1 MVEEGKVE
9 EPTVGEAPEE
19 IAEKPEGE
27 QESPETPTEEEPP
40 KEQEEVAE
48 APSEEAPKPKPPSQK
63 IVKPDRGESYWTPKE
78 LASKMACTQ
87 SYIYLMIKEGKIKAV
102 KQGRLVKI
110 SPEEVQK
117 VLTDG
122 LPLPPKPEAK
132 VEAEEIV
139 VTDERI
145 LKKMEAPHEPT
156 EEPEPEKGKP
166 GWPLS
171 IFFK

>member
-9 EPTVGEAPEE
+9 QATEEIVEKITEAPPAEE
-19 IAEKPEGE
+19 
-27 QESPETPTEEEPP
+27 ETPEPPPEEEPI
-40 KEQEEVAE
+40 
-48 APSEEAPKPKPPSQK
+48 PKPPSPK
-63 IVKPDRGESYWTPKE
+63 VAKVDRGESFWSPKE

-87 SYIYLMIKEGKIKAV
+87 SYIYLMIKQGKIKAV
-102 KQGRLVKI
+102 KQGRMVKI

-122 LPLPPKPEAK
+122 LPLPPKPEPK

-139 VTDERI
+139 VEDPRI
-145 LKKMEAPHEPT
+145 TEKLKPPLEPT
-156 EEPEPEKGKP
+156 EEPELAKNKP

>member
-1 MVEEGKVE
+1 MVEENKVE
-9 EPTVGEAPEE
+9 EATEQVTEEPKEEPPAEAV
-19 IAEKPEGE
+19 A
-27 QESPETPTEEEPP
+27 EEEPP
-40 KEQEEVAE
+40 PEQPEEPE
-48 APSEEAPKPKPPSQK
+48 KPSRV
-63 IVKPDRGESYWTPKE
+63 VKLDRGESFWTPKE
-78 LASKMACTQ
+78 LAAKMACTQ
-87 SYIYLMIKEGKIKAV
+87 SYIYLMIKQGKIKVV

-122 LPLPPKPEAK
+122 LPLPPKPEPK
-132 VEAEEIV
+132 VEAEEVIV
-139 VTDERI
+139 SDPRVVEK
-145 LKKMEAPHEPT
+145 LKPPPEPT

>member
-9 EPTVGEAPEE
+9 EAMDQIAEEIKEEPKEEGETPEAP
-19 IAEKPEGE
+19 P
-27 QESPETPTEEEPP
+27 EEET
-40 KEQEEVAE
+40 
-48 APSEEAPKPKPPSQK
+48 KPKYPSQK
-63 IVKPDRGESYWTPKE
+63 VVKPDRGESFWSPKE
-78 LASKMACTQ
+78 LAAKMACTP

-122 LPLPPKPEAK
+122 LPLPPKPEPR

-139 VTDERI
+139 VDDPRFV
-145 LKKMEAPHEPT
+145 KKMEPPAEP
-156 EEPEPEKGKP
+156 EEKPEPEKKRP
-166 GWPLS
+166 GWPIS
-171 IFFK
+171 ILFKNKEV

>member
-1 MVEEGKVE
+1 MAEEGKVE
-9 EPTVGEAPEE
+9 EAMEQITEEVNEAPEAPPE
-19 IAEKPEGE
+19 QPEEPEKPDR
-27 QESPETPTEEEPP
+27 
-40 KEQEEVAE
+40 KL
-48 APSEEAPKPKPPSQK
+48 
-63 IVKPDRGESYWTPKE
+63 VKPDRGESFWSPKE

-87 SYIYLMIKEGKIKAV
+87 SYIYLMIKQGKIKAV
-102 KQGRLVKI
+102 KQGRMVKI

-122 LPLPPKPEAK
+122 LPLPPKPEPK

-139 VTDERI
+139 VDDPRFV
-145 LKKMEAPHEPT
+145 KKMKPPAEP
-156 EEPEPEKGKP
+156 EEKPEPERGKP

>member
-1 MVEEGKVE
+1 MVEERKVE
-9 EPTVGEAPEE
+9 EAMEQITEEVKEEPTAEEEVQEAPQEQPEE
-19 IAEKPEGE
+19 PEKP
-27 QESPETPTEEEPP
+27 SL
-40 KEQEEVAE
+40 KL
-48 APSEEAPKPKPPSQK
+48 
-63 IVKPDRGESYWTPKE
+63 VKPDRGESFWSPKE

-87 SYIYLMIKEGKIKAV
+87 SYIYLMIKQGKIKAV

-122 LPLPPKPEAK
+122 LPLPPKPEPK
-132 VEAEEIV
+132 LEVQEV
-139 VTDERI
+139 RVDDPRI
-145 LKKMEAPHEPT
+145 LRKMEPPAEP
-156 EEPEPEKGKP
+156 EEKPEPEKGKP

>member
-9 EPTVGEAPEE
+9 EVMEQVVEEAKEEPVAEEVIEEKAPPEQPEE
-19 IAEKPEGE
+19 PEKP
-27 QESPETPTEEEPP
+27 SR
-40 KEQEEVAE
+40 KL
-48 APSEEAPKPKPPSQK
+48 
-63 IVKPDRGESYWTPKE
+63 VKPDRGESLWSPKE

-87 SYIYLMIKEGKIKAV
+87 SYIYLMIKQGKIKAI
-102 KQGRLVKI
+102 KQGRMIKI

-122 LPLPPKPEAK
+122 LPLPPKPEPK
-132 VEAEEIV
+132 VKAEEVIV
-139 VTDERI
+139 NDPRI
-145 LKKMEAPHEPT
+145 IQKLEPPPEPT
-156 EEPEPEKGKP
+156 EEPTPEKGKP

>member
-9 EPTVGEAPEE
+9 EATKQVTEKIKEDPQEEAPTKE
-19 IAEKPEGE
+19 P
-27 QESPETPTEEEPP
+27 PTEEVT
-40 KEQEEVAE
+40 Q
-48 APSEEAPKPKPPSQK
+48 EEAPTKEPKKPIQV
-63 IVKPDRGESYWTPKE
+63 IKPDRGESFWSPKE

-87 SYIYLMIKEGKIKAV
+87 SYIYLMIKQGKIKAV
-102 KQGRLVKI
+102 KQGRMVKI

-122 LPLPPKPEAK
+122 LPLPPKPEQK
-132 VEAEEIV
+132 IEAEEIV
-139 VTDERI
+139 VDDPRFV
-145 LKKMEAPHEPT
+145 KKMEPPVEP
-156 EEPEPEKGKP
+156 EEKPEPEKGKP